1 MRWKNTLEYKNG
13 ICTYRVE
20 LAQFRYFPFNE
31 LLGGTQTMEEKVFT
45 EKSYPVNMLKVHWKA
60 LLKTSGPGQL
70 LEKHAPARPGSPG
83 RSLPKLPHQT
93 LTAASHQMAREAGPS
108 VRGDAPSVTWKVGLH
123 EFQIPPLTFLCLW
136 FRNNVCNSCLSIVSL
151 KQRTPCFFI
160 ISRVPRHIRTY
171 GLAYSLVNNFFRTF
185 PLRLCY
191 EISFGNSY
199 YPFHLLLLPIHSA
212 SFEMAQPLTLSFSS
226 SFLFQDELLY
236 HSELLSLTATSPL
249 HPVAEK

>member
-1 MRWKNTLEYKNG
+1 MEQETEPGLHVRKIPSGFLEGRCKTENRYGVLKIVFVTYLHLIMAFFSSGWYHWSVIIRWK
-13 ICTYRVE
+13 V
-20 LAQFRYFPFNE
+20 
-31 LLGGTQTMEEKVFT
+31 
-45 EKSYPVNMLKVHWKA
+45 
-60 LLKTSGPGQL
+60 
-70 LEKHAPARPGSPG
+70 KHLCFFFA
-83 RSLPKLPHQT
+83 KLPHQT